1 MPLLQGAHRE
11 LPQDLCTGG
20 ILCLKYLPPGNCLHP
35 HLCPLIT
42 KGNTSGTLALR
53 PASFL
58 LFSSTLTHSHH
69 LSRRSVITHA
79 QNSRTSGEVRLGR
92 TFSVRRAL
100 TKPVT
105 GTLRVTGAAW
115 GEGGSWGWTSGNMRH
130 RAGWTPAPPPS
141 MEVVVRGTVSAAGAG
156 HGFYAFL
163 LSGVPRD
170 NRAWYT
176 AGAQ

>member
-1 MPLLQGAHRE
+1 MPLLQGARRE
-11 LPQDLCTGG
+11 LPQDLCTGC

-42 KGNTSGTLALR
+42 KEATPLAPSSYALPR
-53 PASFL
+53 
-58 LFSSTLTHSHH
+58 FSSTFTRSHH
-69 LSRRSVITHA
+69 LSRRSVITQA

-130 RAGWTPAPPPS
+130 RAGWTSASPPS
-141 MEVVVRGTVSAAGAG
+141 GEVVVRGTASAARAG